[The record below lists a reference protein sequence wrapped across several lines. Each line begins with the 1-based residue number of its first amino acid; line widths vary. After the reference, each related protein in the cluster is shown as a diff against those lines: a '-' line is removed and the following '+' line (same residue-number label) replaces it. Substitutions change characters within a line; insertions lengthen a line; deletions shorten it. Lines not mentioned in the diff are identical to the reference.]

1 MQVHCTKC
9 NAVILPADLDIARS
23 LAKCAD
29 CGEVFNCA
37 DQLALVADFEPSRGD
52 GTGPDIPM
60 PKGIRVFHHAHGLR
74 IVRRWFGP
82 KFLFL
87 IVFCAFWDGFM
98 LFWFSIAIAQ
108 KQWAM
113 AAFGTI
119 HGLVGVGLTYYLIA
133 GLVNSTTITVL
144 NGLVKIV
151 HGPIR
156 VPGNREIKADA
167 LRQLY
172 TKRIVHHSKNGTST
186 SYELRAMTADE
197 RDEKLLGGL
206 EKQEQGLYIEQE
218 IEKFLGITDRP
229 IRGEVE
235 R

>member
-9 NAVILPADLDIARS
+9 NAVILPDDLDIARS

-37 DQLALVADFEPSRGD
+37 DQLALVADSAADREAGV
-52 GTGPDIPM
+52 GPDIPM

-74 IVRRWFGP
+74 IVRRWFGA
-82 KFLFL
+82 KFVGL
-87 IVFCAFWDGFM
+87 IFFCAFWDGFM
-98 LFWFSIAIAQ
+98 FFWFYTAITQ
-108 KQWAM
+108 KIWFM
-113 AAFGTI
+113 AAFGTL

-144 NGLVKIV
+144 NGLVKIA

-172 TKRIVHHSKNGTST
+172 TKRIVHHTKNGTSI
-186 SYELRAMTADE
+186 SYELRALTADE

-206 EKQEQGLYIEQE
+206 EKEEQGLFIEQE

-229 IRGEVE
+229 IRGEVA